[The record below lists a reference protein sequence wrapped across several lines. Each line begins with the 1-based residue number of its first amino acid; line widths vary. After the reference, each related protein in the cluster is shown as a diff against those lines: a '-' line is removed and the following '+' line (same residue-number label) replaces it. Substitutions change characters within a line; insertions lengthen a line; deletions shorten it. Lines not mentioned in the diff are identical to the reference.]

1 MTRFISFTAFLV
13 LSLSPGSGS
22 AQSSQ
27 TAATLI
33 NQSIANADQNA
44 PAALAYTFHEN
55 YVGSMTTSTADVQY
69 GATRLSPTMSR
80 PTFTAGSNGDNES
93 SVQYDVLFVKG
104 VPFRR
109 IVGTNHQPLSPE
121 AVAAE
126 SKRYDAAVAAI
137 YAMSDKQRLKTAK
150 GSNSLMVDPRQ
161 LMNLYECRITGH
173 DKVQRRP
180 ATVVECKARHDV
192 SSQGGNTA
200 EPVSTDIK
208 LWIDDQQPFFVRTRA
223 ILNRNVD
230 GDRKLTLL
238 IIQWVLIDGVW
249 HQKSTEVDWVGPEG
263 SGIKG
268 KAVDTFSDFK
278 RFRIEAKILL
288 GYTPEV
294 PLPAQP

>member
-1 MTRFISFTAFLV
+1 MTRFISFTAFFV
-13 LSLSPGSGS
+13 LLPAGHAF

-33 NQSIANADQNA
+33 SQSIANADQNA

-55 YVGSMTTSTADVQY
+55 YVGSTTTSTADAQY
-69 GATRLSPTMSR
+69 GATRLSPTVSR
-80 PTFTAGSNGDNES
+80 PTFTVGSNGDNES

-126 SKRYDAAVAAI
+126 SKRYDAAVSAI
-137 YAMSDKQRLKTAK
+137 YAMSDEQRLKTTK

-173 DKVQRRP
+173 DKVQKRP
-180 ATVVECKARHDV
+180 ATVVECKARHDIPPQ
-192 SSQGGNTA
+192 SDNA
-200 EPVSTDIK
+200 AKPISTDIK

-223 ILNRNVD
+223 ILNRNID
-230 GDRKLTLL
+230 RDRKLTLL
-238 IIQWVLIDGVW
+238 TIQWRWIDGVW
-249 HQKSTEVDWVGPEG
+249 HQISTEVDWVGPEG

-278 RFRIEAKILL
+278 RFRAEAKILP

-294 PLPAQP
+294 PLPLQP